1 MILHIATFRWNDD
14 VTDADVEALTAAL
27 MEMAAGIPELKSYTA
42 GANLHLRP
50 AGVDYG
56 VVALVD
62 DAAGLEAEDF
72 GRGAWPVVATI
83 PMIGLPVGFLLIFV
97 LLIMSIIRK
106 GRATGP
112 RS

>member
-62 DAAGLEAEDF
+62 DAAGLEAYLDS
-72 GRGAWPVVATI
+72 PSHVAVAEQYLSR
-83 PMIGLPVGFLLIFV
+83 MVAVRSAVQLPIAAGSF
-97 LLIMSIIRK
+97 S
-106 GRATGP
+106 
-112 RS
+112 